1 MALYNIYSD
10 IDLELTRQSDGDI
23 TKDTEFNAVE
33 NSIANIVATFQGSRR
48 MIPEFAIGIYNLL
61 FEPMDNLSSNRLGS
75 DILEAIKQWDD
86 RVVVKN
92 IHVNANYDLGQY
104 EIKIT
109 YNINCLSEETHE
121 VDYVIRRE

>member
-1 MALYNIYSD
+1 MTVYNIYSD
-10 IDLELTRQSDGDI
+10 IDLELTQQADGDI
-23 TKDTEFNAVE
+23 TKDTEFNAIE

>member
-1 MALYNIYSD
+1 MTVYNIYSD

>member
-10 IDLELTRQSDGDI
+10 IDLELTQQADGDI

>member
-1 MALYNIYSD
+1 MTVYNIYSD
-10 IDLELTRQSDGDI
+10 IDLELTQQADGDI

>member
-1 MALYNIYSD
+1 MTLFNIYND
-10 IDLELTRQSDGDI
+10 IDLELTRQVDGDI
-23 TKDTEFNAVE
+23 TKDTEFAAVE

-48 MIPEFAIGIYNLL
+48 MIPEFALGIYNLQ

-109 YNINCLSEETHE
+109 YNIKDLSEETNE

>member
-1 MALYNIYSD
+1 MTVYNIYSD

-109 YNINCLSEETHE
+109 YNMNCLSEETHE

>member
-1 MALYNIYSD
+1 MTLFNIYSD
-10 IDLELTRQSDGDI
+10 IDLELTQQADGDI
-23 TKDTEFNAVE
+23 TKDTEFDAVE
-33 NSIANIVATFQGSRR
+33 NAIANIVATFQGSRR
-48 MIPEFAIGIYNLL
+48 MIPEFALGIYNLL

-109 YNINCLSEETHE
+109 YNIKDLSEETHA

>member
-1 MALYNIYSD
+1 MTVYNIYSD

-109 YNINCLSEETHE
+109 YNIKDLSEETHE

>member
-1 MALYNIYSD
+1 MTLFNIYSD
-10 IDLELTRQSDGDI
+10 IDLELTQQADGDI